1 MTLRVIE
8 MSFEGVAEV
17 EEYTP
22 EGPVLI
28 DPETEAE
35 FYPGELFT
43 YTEFLDGLETG
54 YLEVIEANIKDK
66 QQIINGLFK
75 NE

>member
-1 MTLRVIE
+1 VTLKVIE
-8 MSFEGVAEV
+8 MSFEATAKV

-22 EGPVLI
+22 EGLVLI

-35 FYPGELFT
+35 LYPELFT
-43 YTEFLDGLETG
+43 YMEFLDGLETE
-54 YLEVIEANIKDK
+54 YFEVIEANRKDK